1 MFGTEFNGPDVNC
14 NVAADRAS
22 YMRDLAESI
31 VFNNPDT
38 VNPK

>member
-1 MFGTEFNGPDVNC
+1 MFGLEFKTPDVNC
-14 NVAADRAS
+14 NVAADRAK
-22 YMRDLAESI
+22 YMRSLAESI